1 MLPGHVRYS
10 TEGIVRRS
18 GIVFIIIL
26 GGSLDKITGGLKDL
40 VGNTGMGA
48 RGSGLFLSAAII
60 FFVTFSL
67 YFGSPRGSKE
77 LSNQRAL
84 AWFFAH
90 IFYVAPVIITL
101 QGLYN
106 NLLGFR
112 FILIFFCT

>member
-10 TEGIVRRS
+10 TEGIVGRS

-26 GGSLDKITGGLKDL
+26 GGGLDKITGGLKDL

-48 RGSGLFLSAAII
+48 SGSGLFLSAAVI

-84 AWFFAH
+84 TWFFAH

-101 QGLYN
+101 QGLYH

-112 FILIFFCT
+112 CIIIFFCT